1 MCSLNIRKKNESDD
15 AAVNTCVSIIAG
27 CKDTGGPCKDFQPSD
42 SQIDFLA
49 KSGICDEPLNKSC
62 PSADLPGCPY
72 FGSSSVR
79 HGRAILAMGQAQD
92 IFRYRSISFA
102 KERDKAGILAGMYG
116 VSVKTIRDIWV
127 GRTWYRAT
135 FHLDPIRPFTP
146 ERLQKRAGR
155 PKGAKDSVPRARKHT
170 LGTRSLNFQ
179 PPPFFCST
187 SSSEGPQND
196 TCIPP
201 IQPIQPEAQDAAA
214 GREPSVGSER
224 ALLQGRGVD
233 PDSESRWLDFP
244 KRMPAAVFED
254 PFHDDW
260 SRW

>member
-1 MCSLNIRKKNESDD
+1 MCSFNLCKANKSDD
-15 AAVNTCVSIIAG
+15 AAVNISVCRSIMAG
-27 CKDTGGPCKDFQPSD
+27 CKDTGGSCEDFQPSD
-42 SQIDFLA
+42 LQPELLT
-49 KSGICDEPLNKSC
+49 KSSIYGEPFKLNKGC
-62 PSADLPGCPY
+62 PSADLPGCSY
-72 FGSSSVR
+72 FGSSRVP

-92 IFRYRSISFA
+92 IFRYRSFSFA

-155 PKGAKDSVPRARKHT
+155 PKGAKDGIPRARKHT

-179 PPPFFCST
+179 PPFCCST
-187 SSSEGPQND
+187 SSSEGPDHD
-196 TCIPP
+196 TCA
-201 IQPIQPEAQDAAA
+201 PIQPEAQEAAA
-214 GREPSVGSER
+214 GREPSVRSER
-224 ALLQGRGVD
+224 ALLQEHGVD

-244 KRMPAAVFED
+244 KRMPAAGFED